1 MWQKI
6 HGLML
11 NARKFRHRLWLST
24 TFVLFQETN
33 KADCL
38 LKCSMTLPWWFY
50 ISSVWRKLCLTS
62 EQQDNKSTLTEFLGT
77 RTAGEINI
85 TSLGPWYCQYWI
97 LSINS
102 SPSSPMILV
111 NCFHLIITYWRSEAT
126 DHENP
131 PILHGMINIHNMN
144 TTLARLYALCLWDC
158 WSCSAGRGIMYS
170 LPALLSLI
178 KYSNRLS
185 GFCLIKIHFNSR
197 LQNVPTKKIK
207 YFSRHLEFY
216 F

>member
-33 KADCL
+33 KAECL
-38 LKCSMTLPWWFY
+38 PKCSMTLPWWFY
-50 ISSVWRKLCLTS
+50 ISSTWRKLCLTS

-131 PILHGMINIHNMN
+131 PILQGINIHNMEQN
-144 TTLARLYALCLWDC
+144 FGPALRFVFVGLLELLVAR
-158 WSCSAGRGIMYS
+158 WSCSAGGELCS
-170 LPALLSLI
+170 AWQLCFL
-178 KYSNRLS
+178 
-185 GFCLIKIHFNSR
+185 
-197 LQNVPTKKIK
+197 
-207 YFSRHLEFY
+207 
-216 F
+216 